1 MCGICG
7 VLAVDGLLDPE
18 IAAALPAMTH
28 ALRHRGPDGDGF
40 FDDPF
45 AALGH
50 RRLAII
56 DREGGVQPM
65 SNEARTCWITFNGE
79 IYNHRPLRE
88 YLIARGHRFRTH
100 SDTETI
106 VHAYEEFGVD
116 CVERLE
122 GMFAF
127 AIYDQRRR
135 ELFIARDRLGK
146 KPLFYAVLNGIFHF
160 ASEIKA
166 IAASPAWDDR
176 LELTSLESYLSLGY
190 FLAPETIYRSVR
202 CLEPGHW
209 LRVRNGRVE
218 MRRYWDVE
226 RFDDD
231 RREPAALVDELDGLL
246 RRAVRD
252 RLESEVPLGAFLSG
266 GIDSGLVVSY
276 MSEAIGSR
284 LLTTSV
290 GFADAAHNEL
300 RAAAV
305 TARHFDTSHA
315 AEVVEPRL
323 DEVLDPL
330 LGTLDQPLADSSAIP
345 TLYVS
350 RAARRQVTVALSG
363 DGGDEVFGGYDF
375 RYVPHAIESR
385 IREYLPGRP
394 GRQAAGW
401 LGRRWPRSS
410 RLPRA
415 LRLGSILQNIGRA
428 ADEAYFADL
437 CFIKPREVAGLLG
450 RPEPSV
456 RHSRVFEAVTDAYR
470 GCPSSSPVQRA
481 QYADL
486 KTYLPNDVLV
496 KVDRMSMLESLE
508 VRCPLLDHRIV
519 EFAFRIPT
527 ATKMPHLESKHLL
540 RAIARRRL
548 PAELL
553 ALPKRGFTAPVAR
566 WIAGPYRETFRDNV
580 FGAGSTISSLV
591 DAQFLRGLFDEHC
604 RGRRDN
610 SYALWAIFA
619 FERWIRLKRDAAQ
632 THEGVRPIEPRSAAT
647 R

>member
-1 MCGICG
+1 
-7 VLAVDGLLDPE
+7 
-18 IAAALPAMTH
+18 
-28 ALRHRGPDGDGF
+28 
-40 FDDPF
+40 
-45 AALGH
+45 
-50 RRLAII
+50 
-56 DREGGVQPM
+56 
-65 SNEARTCWITFNGE
+65 
-79 IYNHRPLRE
+79 
-88 YLIARGHRFRTH
+88 
-100 SDTETI
+100 
-106 VHAYEEFGVD
+106 
-116 CVERLE
+116 
-122 GMFAF
+122 
-127 AIYDQRRR
+127 
-135 ELFIARDRLGK
+135 
-146 KPLFYAVLNGIFHF
+146 
-160 ASEIKA
+160 
-166 IAASPAWDDR
+166 
-176 LELTSLESYLSLGY
+176 
-190 FLAPETIYRSVR
+190 
-202 CLEPGHW
+202 
-209 LRVRNGRVE
+209 
-218 MRRYWDVE
+218 
-226 RFDDD
+226 
-231 RREPAALVDELDGLL
+231 
-246 RRAVRD
+246 
-252 RLESEVPLGAFLSG
+252 
-266 GIDSGLVVSY
+266 
-276 MSEAIGSR
+276 MSEAIGAR

-305 TARHFDTSHA
+305 TARHFDASHS

-394 GRQAAGW
+394 GRRAARW
-401 LGRRWPRSS
+401 LGSRWPRSS

-415 LRLGSILQNIGRA
+415 LRLGSILQNIGRT

-450 RPEPSV
+450 RPEHSV
-456 RHSRVFEAVTDAYR
+456 RHSRVFEAVTDVYR
-470 GCPSSSPVQRA
+470 GCPSPSAVQRA

-580 FGAGSTISSLV
+580 FGSGSTISSLV
-591 DAQFLRGLFDEHC
+591 DTQFLRGLFDEHC

-619 FERWIRLKRDAAQ
+619 FERWIRLKRGAAPAHQ
-632 THEGVRPIEPRSAAT
+632 GARLIERGSAAT